1 MGVVRQDA
9 ALYADRSCYELHTR
23 KRGLQM
29 LQGPLQP
36 ERHSLSLAP
45 NPLPTD
51 IHKTS
56 STPHATLKLTIIEY
70 FDWNTFDG
78 QASGSKVG

>member
-1 MGVVRQDA
+1 
-9 ALYADRSCYELHTR
+9 
-23 KRGLQM
+23 M

-36 ERHSLSLAP
+36 ARHSLSSAP

-78 QASGSKVG
+78 QASGSKNRFTWCSQNNNVIDEENVILGMKIWCLK